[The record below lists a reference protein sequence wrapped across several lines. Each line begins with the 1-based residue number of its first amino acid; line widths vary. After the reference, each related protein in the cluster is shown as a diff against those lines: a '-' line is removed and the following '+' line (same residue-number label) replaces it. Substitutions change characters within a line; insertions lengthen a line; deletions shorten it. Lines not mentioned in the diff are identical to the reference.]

1 MYFKRK
7 LNLEK
12 LQTSAFIFGPRMT
25 GKTTLLRQIPT
36 QDYIDL
42 LDPEIELQYK
52 SRPVLFWEQ
61 MSALPKGSRIIIDE
75 IQRVPA
81 LLNYVQM
88 GIDRLSH
95 VYLMS
100 GSSSRKLKRG
110 SANLLGGRALD
121 LKLHPLT
128 ADEIGKNLKLEN
140 MLRFGTLPKI
150 CDLTADQKMDEA
162 VGHLKSYYTT
172 YIKEEIQAEALTRNI
187 GSFQRFL
194 NIAAQSN
201 GQVIEFAN
209 IARDSSVPASTVKE
223 YYQILEDTLIG
234 FFLWPYA
241 RSERKKSRPKFYF
254 FDCGVIRAIQ
264 NRLQDPPTPLEQG
277 FLFETWFINELR
289 RIRDYQDK
297 PHDFSFWRERNHEM
311 DLIISKN
318 RKPVLAIECKSGNM
332 DLDVTTERRFLDLFP
347 GVPLMVASLADK
359 KARKIRNIDVLP
371 WREVLEHYNAL

>member
-1 MYFKRK
+1 MYFART
-7 LNLEK
+7 LSLEK
-12 LQTSAFIFGPRMT
+12 LQTPAFIFGPRMT
-25 GKTTLLRQIPT
+25 GKTTLLRQIPA

-42 LDPEIELQYK
+42 LDPEIELHYK
-52 SRPVLFWEQ
+52 SRPALFWEQ
-61 MSALPKGSRIIIDE
+61 MSVLPQGSRIIIDE

-88 GIDRLSH
+88 GIDRLGH

-140 MLRFGTLPKI
+140 ALRFGTLPKI
-150 CDLTADQKMDEA
+150 SDLTADQKTDEA

-209 IARDSSVPASTVKE
+209 ISRDSSVPASTVKE

-289 RIRDYQDK
+289 RIKDYQDK
-297 PHDFSFWRERNHEM
+297 PHDFSFWRERNHEI

-318 RKPVLAIECKSGNM
+318 GKPVLAIECKSGNM
-332 DLDVTTERRFLDLFP
+332 DLDATTERRFLDLFP
-347 GVPLMVASLADK
+347 GVPLVVASLADK
-359 KARKIRNIDVLP
+359 KARKVRKIDILP
-371 WREVLEHYNAL
+371 WQETLAYYKSF